1 VVYKTVTADVEVD
14 LGDFEIDDLIEVI
27 EEEGYVVTGPFLG
40 NHRPNDVQEEMIKI
54 WEAMYLGKPYD
65 AMVRKFISDQTGR
78 FL

>member
-1 VVYKTVTADVEVD
+1 MPYRTV
-14 LGDFEIDDLIEVI
+14 EIDLDDFDTNDLIE
-27 EEEGYVVTGPFLG
+27 ELEDRGYSILS
-40 NHRPNDVQEEMIKI
+40 PNVLSSNDIQEEMNKI